1 MTAVKSSKK
10 NFFWTR
16 YLNNL
21 RGNSKNFIVNI
32 VLELLGLPVLSV
44 IAIIGFYYDNKDNMT
59 AAEEALQ
66 DAVMMGCIPFAILAC
81 CTLAV
86 SVLMGSMIALSQYSY
101 LYKKTITDMNYS
113 LPLSTTQRFFADY
126 LSGFTI
132 YIGIP
137 LVAVALSLGILGVG
151 SIFVNMSELWKEMPF
166 ILSLVFIVIIAMIQY
181 YTMAIFSLS
190 FCGNTFESHFSIIA
204 FTLMIPATIGCLWG
218 AITTSSAFGMT
229 AEAILTKGIF
239 TSTNPIGAAAFFFR
253 YGECYMDE
261 DGTAVSMYAKWI
273 AATLIVTALYLGAA
287 YLLQRFRKAE
297 DVSKPYVY
305 RSFFYTIMTMGTFCV
320 LSLFIMTDLFIVAG
334 IVICA
339 VVWFIMEVITRRGFK
354 KFWTAPIA
362 FAAAVISVLGICW
375 VCDITNGFGASKRVP
390 STMSISSMTVN
401 LGDLTGEYIYNIK
414 FKDNDV
420 IKAAVELNK
429 EIVDRHFKPENYS
442 YNTTSEKYRDYN
454 HNPDD
459 FTIEFEYT
467 TLTGSTTM
475 RRYRIN
481 SGMADNLVKAIILS
495 DEYAVYNASRMGNLI
510 GTNIHD
516 ITEGNNKYN
525 INIEDKL
532 NLKRIE
538 SKSTVTARQLDEI
551 RNAYIKDMKA
561 MTEDELLNGDVYCF
575 IDDIWVLSSFENT
588 IEALNVDIPEIT
600 SSSFT
605 SSYVNFNTN
614 PKIYTNVQ
622 AYLEGENGT
631 SNYYYR
637 YTDDEYYL
645 SFADKITKIYPDY
658 NYYNYYNDKSNS
670 VGIGKKN
677 VLELVKNCTPIIIG
691 EMPLAIVTINN
702 HIFYLRN
709 TPENAE
715 LLKNANISSSSSW
728 DDDVDYDKY
737 GWDTEMLS
745 YVN

>member
-44 IAIIGFYYDNKDNMT
+44 IAIIGFYYDNKENMT
-59 AAEEALQ
+59 AAEEAIQ

-86 SVLMGSMIALSQYSY
+86 SILMGSMIALSQYSY

-137 LVAVALSLGILGVG
+137 LVSVALSLGILGVG
-151 SIFVNMSELWKEMPF
+151 SIFVNMSDMWKEMPF

-229 AEAILTKGIF
+229 AEAILTKAIF

-253 YGECYMDE
+253 YAEAYEDE
-261 DGTAVSMYAKWI
+261 SGMAISMYAKWV
-273 AATLIVTALYLGAA
+273 AVTLIVTALYLGAA

-305 RSFFYTIMTMGTFCV
+305 RSFFYAIMTMGTFCV

-354 KFWTAPIA
+354 KFWTAPVA

-390 STMSISSMTVN
+390 SAMSVSSVTVD

-414 FKDNDV
+414 FKDDDV

-525 INIEDKL
+525 INIGDKL
-532 NLKRIE
+532 SLKRVE

-575 IDDIWVLSSFENT
+575 IGNIWVLSSFENT
-588 IEALNVDIPEIT
+588 IETLNVDIPEIT
-600 SSSFT
+600 TSSFT
-605 SSYVNFNTN
+605 SSVYVNFNTN

-631 SNYYYR
+631 NSYYYR

-645 SFADKITKIYPDY
+645 STADKITKIYPEY
-658 NYYNYYNDKSNS
+658 NYNS
-670 VGIGKKN
+670 DNSQNIGIGRKN

-702 HIFYLRN
+702 NDFYLRN

-745 YVN
+745 HIN

>member
-10 NFFWTR
+10 SFFWTR

-21 RGNSKNFIVNI
+21 KGNSKNFIVNI
-32 VLELLGLPVLSV
+32 ILEILGLPVLSV
-44 IAIIGFYYDNKDNMT
+44 IAIIGFYYDNKENMT
-59 AAEEALQ
+59 AAES
-66 DAVMMGCIPFAILAC
+66 VMEDTVMAGCIPFAVLAC
-81 CTLAV
+81 CTLAA
-86 SVLMGSMIALSQYSY
+86 SVLMGSMVALSQYSY

-113 LPLSTTQRFFADY
+113 LPLSSTQRFFADY

-151 SIFVNMSELWKEMPF
+151 SIFVNMSEMWKEMPF
-166 ILSLVFIVIIAMIQY
+166 ILSLVFIVIVAMMQY
-181 YTMAIFSLS
+181 YTMAVFALS
-190 FCGNTFESHFSIIA
+190 FCGNTFESHFSILA
-204 FTLMIPATIGCLWG
+204 FVIMIPATIGCLWG
-218 AITTSSAFGMT
+218 AITTGSAFGMSG
-229 AEAILTKGIF
+229 EAILTKSIF
-239 TSTNPIGAAAFFFR
+239 TSTNPIGAAAFLFR

-261 DGTAVSMYAKWI
+261 DSTAVSMYAKWI
-273 AATLIVTALYLGAA
+273 AVTLIVTALYLGAA

-320 LSLFIMTDLFIVAG
+320 LSLFIMSKTFIVAG

-339 VVWFIMEVITRRGFK
+339 VVWFIMEIITRRGFK
-354 KFWTAPIA
+354 KFWTAPVA
-362 FAAAVISVLGICW
+362 FVAAVISVLGICW

-390 STMSISSMTVN
+390 SAMSVSSVTID
-401 LGDLTGEYIYNIK
+401 LDDLTRRYTNGIK

-454 HNPDD
+454 HSTDD
-459 FTIEFEYT
+459 FMIEFEYT
-467 TLTGSTTM
+467 TLTGSTVM

-481 SGMADNLVKAIILS
+481 SGMADNLVKAILLS
-495 DEYAVYNASRMGNLI
+495 DEYAIYNASRMGNLI
-510 GTNIHD
+510 GTSIHD
-516 ITEGNNKYN
+516 INAGNKYN
-525 INIEDKL
+525 INIMDKL
-532 NLKRIE
+532 NLKRVD

-551 RNAYIKDMKA
+551 RNAYIKDMKE
-561 MTEDELLNGDVYCF
+561 MTEEELLNGDVYCF

-600 SSSFT
+600 ASSFT
-605 SSYVNFNTN
+605 NNVYGKFNTN

-622 AYLEGENGT
+622 AYLESEDG
-631 SNYYYR
+631 SSYYYR
-637 YTDDEYYL
+637 YNDNNEYYL
-645 SFADKITKIYPDY
+645 SLADKITKASFDY
-658 NYYNYYNDKSNS
+658 NYNSNDSQS
-670 VGIGKKN
+670 IGIGKKN

-702 HIFYLRN
+702 HDFYLRN
-709 TPENAE
+709 TPENAK
-715 LLKNANISSSSSW
+715 LLKDADISYSYSW
-728 DDDVDYDKY
+728 DDNVDYDKY
-737 GWDTEMLS
+737 GWDTEVLS
-745 YVN
+745 YMN

>member
-59 AAEEALQ
+59 AAEEAIQ

-86 SVLMGSMIALSQYSY
+86 SILMGSMIALSQYSY

-137 LVAVALSLGILGVG
+137 LVSVTLSLGILGVG
-151 SIFVNMSELWKEMPF
+151 SIFVNMSDMWKEMPF

-218 AITTSSAFGMT
+218 AITTGSAFGMT

-239 TSTNPIGAAAFFFR
+239 TSTNPIGAATFFFR
-253 YGECYMDE
+253 YGETYFDE
-261 DGTAVSMYAKWI
+261 DGTAVSMYAKWVAVI
-273 AATLIVTALYLGAA
+273 LIVTALYLGGA

-320 LSLFIMTDLFIVAG
+320 LSLFIMTELFIIAG

-354 KFWTAPIA
+354 KFWTAPVA

-390 STMSISSMTVN
+390 SVMSISSVTIE
-401 LGDLTGEYIYNIK
+401 LEDLTGEYINGIK
-414 FKDNDV
+414 FRDNDV

-429 EIVDRHFKPENYS
+429 EIVDRHFKPDNYS
-442 YNTTSEKYRDYN
+442 YNTISEKFRDYR
-454 HNPDD
+454 HNTDD
-459 FTIEFEYT
+459 AIIEFEYT

-475 RRYRIN
+475 RRYCIN
-481 SGMADNLVKAIILS
+481 SGMADNLVKAIVLS
-495 DEYAVYNASRMGNLI
+495 DEYAVYSASQMGNLI
-510 GTNIHD
+510 STGIRDKNA
-516 ITEGNNKYN
+516 GNKYN
-525 INIEDKL
+525 ISIMDKL
-532 NLKRIE
+532 RLE
-538 SKSTVTARQLDEI
+538 HVDSKSTVTARQLDEI
-551 RNAYIKDMKA
+551 RNAYIKDMQA
-561 MTEDELLNGDVYCF
+561 MTEDELLNGEIYCF
-575 IDDIWVLSSFENT
+575 IDGKWVLESFENT
-588 IEALNVDIPEIT
+588 INALNVDIPEIT
-600 SSSFT
+600 SSSFAGR
-605 SSYVNFNTN
+605 SIYVNFDTN

-622 AYLEGENGT
+622 ACLEGENGIN
-631 SNYYYR
+631 SYYYR
-637 YTDDEYYL
+637 NTD
-645 SFADKITKIYPDY
+645 
-658 NYYNYYNDKSNS
+658 
-670 VGIGKKN
+670 
-677 VLELVKNCTPIIIG
+677 
-691 EMPLAIVTINN
+691 
-702 HIFYLRN
+702 
-709 TPENAE
+709 
-715 LLKNANISSSSSW
+715 
-728 DDDVDYDKY
+728 
-737 GWDTEMLS
+737 
-745 YVN
+745 

>member
-32 VLELLGLPVLSV
+32 VLELLGLPVISV
-44 IAIIGFYYDNKDNMT
+44 ITIIGFYYDNKENMT

-66 DAVMMGCIPFAILAC
+66 DAVMMGCIPFVILAC

-151 SIFVNMSELWKEMPF
+151 SIFVNMSDMWKEMPF

-218 AITTSSAFGMT
+218 AITTGSAFGMT

-239 TSTNPIGAAAFFFR
+239 TSTNPIGAATFFFR
-253 YGECYMDE
+253 YGETYFDE
-261 DGTAVSMYAKWI
+261 DGTAVSMYAKWV
-273 AATLIVTALYLGAA
+273 AVTLIVTALYLGAA

-320 LSLFIMTDLFIVAG
+320 LSLFIMTELFIVAG

-339 VVWFIMEVITRRGFK
+339 VIWFIMEVITRRGFK

-390 STMSISSMTVN
+390 SAMSVSSVTVN

-414 FKDNDV
+414 FKDDDV

-510 GTNIHD
+510 GTSIHD

-605 SSYVNFNTN
+605 SSVYVNFNTN

-631 SNYYYR
+631 STYYYR

-645 SFADKITKIYPDY
+645 SFADKITKISPDY
-658 NYYNYYNDKSNS
+658 NYSYNDKSNS

-702 HIFYLRN
+702 HVFYLRN

-715 LLKNANISSSSSW
+715 LLKDANISSSSSW